1 MIGVSLDLKNAF
13 DTVDHTIL
21 FKKLHQY
28 GIRGNLNKWFENY
41 LANRSQYVSYN
52 GKTSDIQNVSCGVP
66 QGSIL
71 GPLLFI
77 LYIND
82 FSNVSDILYYVL
94 FADDT
99 NVFLTG
105 RDIHKLINTMQ
116 QERLKLHT
124 WLLCNKLTL
133 NISKTHYIIFHRAKH
148 KKYEINIEIN
158 KIVIEQV
165 KYTKFLGVIIDDNL
179 DWSNHISYINSKI
192 AKGVGI
198 ICRAKKYFSITAL
211 IQLYNAFIY
220 PYLIYCVEVWGNA
233 LSIHLTPLLKIQNK
247 ILRIIT
253 YTHHHVNND
262 QLYYNTGILPLKILV
277 KQRIGLL
284 MHKMA
289 NGNVTKPL
297 QNLYQCNK
305 NVHHHFTRQT
315 NHLHSMRGNNEFIYR
330 TFVFQSVFIWNT
342 VIQNININVSY
353 ERFKHLLK
361 DFLLS
366 NDISFRYDK

>member
-1 MIGVSLDLKNAF
+1 MV
-13 DTVDHTIL
+13 
-21 FKKLHQY
+21 
-28 GIRGNLNKWFENY
+28 RE
-41 LANRSQYVSYN
+41 YVSYN
-52 GKTSDIQNVSCGVP
+52 GKTSDIHNVSCGVP

-82 FSNVSDILYYVL
+82 FSNVSDILYSVL

-99 NVFLTG
+99 NVFLNG

-116 QERLKLHT
+116 QELLKLHT

-148 KKYEINIEIN
+148 KKIEINIEIN
-158 KIVIEQV
+158 EIVIEQV
-165 KYTKFLGVIIDDNL
+165 KYTKFLGVIIADNL
-179 DWSNHISYINSKI
+179 DWSDHISYINPKI

-220 PYLIYCVEVWGNA
+220 PYLIYYVEVWGNA

-247 ILRIIT
+247 ILRIVT
-253 YTHHHVNND
+253 YTYHHVNND
-262 QLYYNTGILPLKILV
+262 QLYYNTGILPFKILV

-289 NGNVTKPL
+289 NSNVSKPL

-315 NHLHSMRGNNEFIYR
+315 NHPHSMRGNNEFIYR
-330 TFVFQSVFIWNT
+330 TFVFESVFIWNT
-342 VIQNININVSY
+342 VIQNNNINVSY
-353 ERFKHLLK
+353 ERF
-361 DFLLS
+361 